1 MADLPRLKTVEALP
15 EPYWLRVAFRDGRAA
30 DVDLQGM
37 VHRYRALAPVR
48 DPARFRTVRVIHYG
62 HGITWGDDLDISAD
76 SLSALADAQA
86 PFGADDFRRWQESV
100 RLSNREAAD
109 VLGLS
114 VETIKKYR
122 AGSRIPTVVALACR
136 ATQHD
141 PALLAARFRP
151 RRSGRPRKA
160 AA

>member
-1 MADLPRLKTVEALP
+1 MDDLPRLRTVKALP
-15 EPYWLRVAFRDGRAA
+15 EPYRLRVAFHGGRVA

-48 DPARFRTVRVIHYG
+48 DPARFHTVRMIRYG
-62 HGITWGDDLDISAD
+62 HGITWGDEIDVSAD
-76 SLSALADAQA
+76 TLAALADAQA
-86 PFGADDFRRWQESV
+86 PFAAGDFRHWQEAV
-100 RLSNREAAD
+100 GLSNREAAD

-114 VETIKKYR
+114 LETIKKYR
-122 AGSRIPTVVALACR
+122 AGAPIPQVVALACR
-136 ATQHD
+136 ATQHV

-151 RRSGRPRKA
+151 RRPGRPRKA